1 MHDRSVMARR
11 AQWTRAMPIAR
22 IRSAFQNVRQALR
35 EEPRARRYL
44 AANLVDDLGTA
55 VSVWALQ
62 ILQTDMMKDQRTRAS
77 IAVPVLFVMIIGTL
91 AAGPLADFARRWSAA
106 ALPRWRRDVLLA
118 SRVVETVALGALV
131 VLIASGPLTVARVLP
146 YALVSGFLKT
156 ALRPTRMALAVDV
169 LEREVCEEGADETGA
184 PRTRKANLPAFAS
197 LTAQCSS
204 AAVLAGLLIGGR
216 LMSAVGHRAWILF
229 AFDVLT
235 NVAYLAILATVP
247 FENRAPRGIATK
259 QNPPREGAVEASVRF
274 PVLRFLFA
282 RPQRWLVAL
291 LGGAWIVEFMDE
303 LYDGR
308 MIVRHVLG
316 GSAESVRF
324 AEIGWTVASLVA
336 VGALPAL
343 LKRVSLRSAFVVAMI
358 VDGAIMALAG
368 SFVARGGLASLA
380 PFVLLIGADRAL
392 TALSS
397 TMADLAQASATSPAM
412 RGRMNGAW
420 QLWVIVTCVIAEGAA
435 TAASDAWGIG
445 PMIRVAGVAQI
456 FAIGL
461 LAFFAYDARV
471 TSKAPA

>member
-1 MHDRSVMARR
+1 
-11 AQWTRAMPIAR
+11 MPIAR
-22 IRSAFQNVRQALR
+22 IRSAFRNVRQALR

-62 ILQTDMMKDQRTRAS
+62 ILQTDLMKDQRTRAS

-91 AAGPLADFARRWSAA
+91 AAGPLADYARRWSAA
-106 ALPRWRRDVLLA
+106 ALPRWRRNVLLA
-118 SRVVETVALGALV
+118 SRVVETGALGALV

-169 LEREVCEEGADETGA
+169 LEREEREEGTDENGA
-184 PRTRKANLPAFAS
+184 PRMRKANLAAFAA

-204 AAVLAGLLIGGR
+204 AAVLGGLFLGGR
-216 LMSAVGHRAWILF
+216 LMSMAGHRAWILF

-235 NVAYLAILATVP
+235 NVAYLAILATV
-247 FENRAPRGIATK
+247 FKTRAPRDSRRRIATRRDR
-259 QNPPREGAVEASVRF
+259 PSAGEAEASARATRSAATSARF

-282 RPQRWLVAL
+282 RPQRWLLAL

-316 GSAESVRF
+316 GSAESVRV
-324 AEIGWTVASLVA
+324 AEIGWTLASLVA
-336 VGALPAL
+336 LGALPAL

-358 VDGAIMALAG
+358 LDGAVMAFAG
-368 SFVARGGLASLA
+368 SVVARGGLASLA
-380 PFVLLIGADRAL
+380 SFVLLIGADRAL

-397 TMADLAQASATSPAM
+397 TMADLAQASATSPSM

-420 QLWVIVTCVIAEGAA
+420 QLWVIVTCVVAEGAA
-435 TAASDAWGIG
+435 TAASEAWGIG

-471 TSKAPA
+471 TTKAPA